1 MTNNKRMAMPKD
13 WEHATTEFL
22 EFKTAAGLAPS
33 SLLTY
38 WRRLRAFAIAIATPP
53 ELISQAQLV
62 GYLASRKG
70 IETKRACRNLFT
82 AFFSWFQAKGY
93 RKDDPAASLPR
104 IRKPQPHPRPCT
116 DDMVTEAL
124 EQATREERLMLLLA
138 ATCGLRRGEIAQ
150 VHSADVITG
159 THGEHSLVVHG
170 KGDKQRIVPLT
181 EELAQEIAAA
191 NGYLFPGRWGGHV
204 EDSYIG
210 KHVSRLLPPGYSC
223 HKLRHRFATVA
234 YTDSHDMLAVARALG
249 HSSPD
254 TTQAYVAL
262 PEEALRALVEAAS
275 LNHNE
280 TECITF
286 DGEGNAEKSAEI
298 AENGSIDDTRG
309 HPERRSDGKIIYPYE
324 RECCRVED
332 SADVL
337 CAITFLAWSMT
348 DNMRNGVR
356 SFRMNPTQLA
366 EKWGVG
372 KEYARRS
379 TVVRAAAKKL
389 KSLGV
394 IDLASSDDGFIC
406 GNCTVC
412 LELLEIVQESYW
424 REWQEKLTAER
435 R

>member
-249 HSSPD
+249 HSSTD

-262 PEEALRALVEAAS
+262 PEEALRALMEAAA
-275 LNHNE
+275 LNHSGDGTMSCDGTTQAGGTDLAATGGNE
-280 TECITF
+280 A
-286 DGEGNAEKSAEI
+286 AEYGRTYA
-298 AENGSIDDTRG
+298 G
-309 HPERRSDGKIIYPYE
+309 
-324 RECCRVED
+324 D

-337 CAITFLAWSMT
+337 LAALLLAWSMT
-348 DNMRNGVR
+348 DSIRGGSR
-356 SFRMNPTQLA
+356 SFRIDTASLA
-366 EKWGVG
+366 GQWGLG
-372 KEYARRS
+372 KEHGRRS
-379 TVVRAAAKKL
+379 VVVQTAAKRL
-389 KSLGV
+389 EALGV
-394 IDLASSDDGFIC
+394 IDLANGGDEVVC
-406 GNCTVC
+406 GNCTAS
-412 LELLEIVQESYW
+412 LELLEMVKESYW
-424 REWQEKLTAER
+424 REWQR
-435 R
+435 RLASEGDLL